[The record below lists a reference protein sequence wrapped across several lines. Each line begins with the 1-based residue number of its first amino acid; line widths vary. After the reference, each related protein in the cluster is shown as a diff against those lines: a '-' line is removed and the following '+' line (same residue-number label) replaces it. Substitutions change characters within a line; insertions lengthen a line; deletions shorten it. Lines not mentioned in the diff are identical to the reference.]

1 MTSALI
7 NIVEKAAPLL
17 AEALGGPIGGIA
29 GMLTSVIASAFGGKD
44 TDIDD
49 IVSKI
54 QSDPNAAAKL
64 KELEIKHQDFILQT
78 KFANLSAEYQDNE
91 SARTMEEGYEQRTGT
106 MNPMLPLLVF
116 SLFAGL
122 AGIIYC
128 LSVYTASN
136 APLLTILTVIATKL
150 SAKIED
156 VYDLYFGGTDTKK

>member
-64 KELEIKHQDFILQT
+64 KELEIKHF
-78 KFANLSAEYQDNE
+78 KN
-91 SARTMEEGYEQRTGT
+91 
-106 MNPMLPLLVF
+106 
-116 SLFAGL
+116 
-122 AGIIYC
+122 
-128 LSVYTASN
+128 YT
-136 APLLTILTVIATKL
+136 
-150 SAKIED
+150 
-156 VYDLYFGGTDTKK
+156 